1 MQAEQHLSKSNLAF
15 LPIALKK
22 GNNIK
27 IIADTREQ
35 KVLEFSH
42 PYISQVK
49 REKLD
54 VGDYQVEY
62 TDGYRPPVIFE
73 RKSLEDCIGSLSKGY
88 KRFRKEILRAKESN
102 VLLVI
107 LIEASITK
115 VLKGIEHSQRSGDEI
130 LQQLFTITV
139 RHRVPFFC
147 FNNREE
153 MSRFITEAY
162 LAIGRDRMIKK

>member
-1 MQAEQHLSKSNLAF
+1 M
-15 LPIALKK
+15 
-22 GNNIK
+22 
-27 IIADTREQ
+27 
-35 KVLEFSH
+35 EFSH
-42 PYISQVK
+42 SYITEIK

-54 VGDYQVEY
+54 VGDYGVEFN
-62 TDGYRPPVIFE
+62 DGYIPPVFFE
-73 RKSLEDCIGSLSKGY
+73 RKSLEDLVGSLSKGY

-107 LIEASITK
+107 LIEGSITK
-115 VLKGIEHSQRSGDEI
+115 VLKGIEQSQRPGDEI

-153 MSRFITEAY
+153 MTRFITEAY
-162 LAIGRDRMIKK
+162 LAIGRDRLIKK

>member
-1 MQAEQHLSKSNLAF
+1 M
-15 LPIALKK
+15 
-22 GNNIK
+22 K
-27 IIADTREQ
+27 IIIDTREQ
-35 KVLEFSH
+35 KPLEFNH
-42 PYISQVK
+42 KYITEIISK
-49 REKLD
+49 KLD
-54 VGDYQVEY
+54 VGDYACEY
-62 TDGYRPPVIFE
+62 TDGFIPPIYFE
-73 RKSLEDCIGSLSKGY
+73 RKSLEDLVGSLSKGY
-88 KRFRKEILRAKESN
+88 KRFRKEIIRAKENN

-115 VLKGIEHSQRSGDEI
+115 VLKGIEHSQRSGEEI